1 MGGDGK
7 EGLVPFLET
16 AKITSLKI
24 VRRYNKMIDAK
35 GNGKCGGQVTD
46 EKVPIGCLCIHQCVH
61 HALTENFVQHLLL
74 SGPIQKAIGRVGPQ
88 HIQ

>member
-46 EKVPIGCLCIHQCVH
+46 EKVPIGCLCIPIR
-61 HALTENFVQHLLL
+61 ASTML
-74 SGPIQKAIGRVGPQ
+74 SQKTLSSTSCSPARFRKQ
-88 HIQ
+88 